1 MSPEAYTDMADTEA
15 RHWWFAGRR
24 AVLKSVI
31 ATLDLPASARILEIG
46 SGTGGNLDMLSA
58 FGHVSAVEMDPAA
71 RAITEQ
77 KTQGRYAI
85 SAGFF
90 PDDIPL
96 FDQKFDL
103 ICLFDVLE
111 HIEEDVATLTAA
123 KGLLADGGRI
133 LLTVP
138 ACGWMWGPH
147 DEFLHHKR
155 RYSASALRRKIGT
168 ARLRPDKLSYFNTF
182 LFPLAAAMRI
192 KDKLI
197 GSKKSSGTGIPPAP
211 VNALFRQLFGAERF
225 LLRWLN
231 LPLGVSLLAILQ
243 AE

>member
-1 MSPEAYTDMADTEA
+1 
-15 RHWWFAGRR
+15 
-24 AVLKSVI
+24 
-31 ATLDLPASARILEIG
+31 
-46 SGTGGNLDMLSA
+46 
-58 FGHVSAVEMDPAA
+58 
-71 RAITEQ
+71 
-77 KTQGRYAI
+77 
-85 SAGFF
+85 
-90 PDDIPL
+90 
-96 FDQKFDL
+96 
-103 ICLFDVLE
+103 
-111 HIEEDVATLTAA
+111 
-123 KGLLADGGRI
+123 LLADGGRI

-211 VNALFRQLFGAERF
+211 VNALFRQLFGAERDTAGRIKNCARCRTRYHF
-225 LLRWLN
+225 A
-231 LPLGVSLLAILQ
+231 G
-243 AE
+243 